1 MARVWN
7 FQHST
12 SAPYHQQANGKAE
25 AAVKIAKRLIRKAEE
40 TGQDLWYV
48 LLHWRNIPN
57 HIGSSPVCRLFSR
70 STRCGVP
77 AVEEKYFP
85 RVVPFVP
92 ETILENKRKA
102 KYYYDRKSRSLPSLQ
117 VGKPVL
123 VQLDPDN
130 SKTWS
135 PAVVAQKMTDRSYVV
150 EANGSSYR
158 RDAVHI
164 KPRNEPSSSL
174 QVINSPASTFTSDEG
189 GLQNCSARKDLTYPT
204 ATNSMATSMN
214 DSVKTAQEQPLN
226 QNAASLQTVDEPPQ
240 NHGNTAPREVAPMAS
255 PARIPPS
262 AAVMRPKRTTKLP
275 TRFKDYIVEK

>member
-150 EANGSSYR
+150 DRHIAGMPSISNRVMNLLQAFRSSTVQLLLLRPMKVGSKI
-158 RDAVHI
+158 V
-164 KPRNEPSSSL
+164 L
-174 QVINSPASTFTSDEG
+174 
-189 GLQNCSARKDLTYPT
+189 
-204 ATNSMATSMN
+204 
-214 DSVKTAQEQPLN
+214 
-226 QNAASLQTVDEPPQ
+226 
-240 NHGNTAPREVAPMAS
+240 REK
-255 PARIPPS
+255 I
-262 AAVMRPKRTTKLP
+262 
-275 TRFKDYIVEK
+275 